1 MRAELVVDP
10 VDKLIS
16 VTGGFLVNKG
26 AGGMGE
32 MGGGE
37 IIPR

>member
-10 VDKLIS
+10 VEELMS
-16 VTGGFLVNKG
+16 VKGGFLVNKG
-26 AGGMGE
+26 AGGGE